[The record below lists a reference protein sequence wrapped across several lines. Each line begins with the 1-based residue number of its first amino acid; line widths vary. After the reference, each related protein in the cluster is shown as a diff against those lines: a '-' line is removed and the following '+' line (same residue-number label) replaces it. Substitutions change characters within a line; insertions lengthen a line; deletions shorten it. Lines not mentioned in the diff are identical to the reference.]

1 VAGIRKYHWSFDC
14 FEQSDCFD
22 CFTDL
27 IVYKKWK
34 QSIQSKQ
41 SFISIQSI
49 QSFYI
54 KGIHFMS
61 RPTKRT
67 PDRVAAILQAL
78 DAGHTR
84 KVATAAGGICEET
97 FRRWVVADPQLQQ
110 QVAQAEAVAERSLVE
125 CIQRAGEVDWR
136 AAAWLLER
144 RNPAAWSIRY
154 QQELLIRTATTE
166 PMKVIV
172 EYVDYADTAKLLE

>member
-1 VAGIRKYHWSFDC
+1 
-14 FEQSDCFD
+14 
-22 CFTDL
+22 
-27 IVYKKWK
+27 
-34 QSIQSKQ
+34 
-41 SFISIQSI
+41 
-49 QSFYI
+49 
-54 KGIHFMS
+54 MS

-67 PDRVAAILQAL
+67 PSRVAAILQAL

-97 FRRWVVADPQLQQ
+97 FRRWVAADPQLQQ
-110 QVAQAEAVAERSLVE
+110 QVAQAEAVAEHSLVE
-125 CIQRAGEVDWR
+125 CIKRAGEVDWR

-154 QQELLIRTATTE
+154 QQELLIRNATYGE

-172 EYVDYADTAKLLE
+172 EYVDYAAKADLPD

>member
-1 VAGIRKYHWSFDC
+1 
-14 FEQSDCFD
+14 
-22 CFTDL
+22 
-27 IVYKKWK
+27 
-34 QSIQSKQ
+34 
-41 SFISIQSI
+41 
-49 QSFYI
+49 
-54 KGIHFMS
+54 MS

-67 PDRVAAILQAL
+67 PSRVAAILQTL
-78 DAGHTR
+78 HAGHTR

-97 FRRWVVADPQLQQ
+97 FRRWVAADPQLQQ
-110 QVAQAEAVAERSLVE
+110 QVVQAEAGAEHSLVE

-166 PMKVIV
+166 PVKVIV
-172 EYVDYADTAKLLE
+172 EYVDYSDKAKLLE

>member
-1 VAGIRKYHWSFDC
+1 
-14 FEQSDCFD
+14 
-22 CFTDL
+22 
-27 IVYKKWK
+27 
-34 QSIQSKQ
+34 
-41 SFISIQSI
+41 
-49 QSFYI
+49 
-54 KGIHFMS
+54 MS

-78 DAGHTR
+78 HAGHTR

-97 FRRWVVADPQLQQ
+97 FRRWVVADPELQQ

-166 PMKVIV
+166 PVKVIV
-172 EYVDYADTAKLLE
+172 EYVDYADTAKLLD

>member
-1 VAGIRKYHWSFDC
+1 
-14 FEQSDCFD
+14 
-22 CFTDL
+22 
-27 IVYKKWK
+27 
-34 QSIQSKQ
+34 
-41 SFISIQSI
+41 
-49 QSFYI
+49 
-54 KGIHFMS
+54 MS

-67 PDRVAAILQAL
+67 PDRVAAILEAL

-97 FRRWVVADPQLQQ
+97 FRRWVAADPQLQQ
-110 QVAQAEAVAERSLVE
+110 QVVQAEAVAEHSLVE
-125 CIQRAGEVDWR
+125 CIKRAGEVDWR

-154 QQELLIRTATTE
+154 QQELLIRNATTE

-172 EYVDYADTAKLLE
+172 EYVDYADKAKLLE